1 MPGQGPPPK
10 PPGQRRRR
18 NAAAG
23 PVKLPATPKRRAPA
37 FPFADASAST
47 RAWWRTIWASP
58 MAEGWLD
65 ADVPGLERLARLVE
79 LAGRDGVPMAVLT
92 EIRHLEDRFGLSPMA
107 RRRLQWELE
116 QNPPEVATSGSAR
129 EGGDNRWRK
138 AVSD

>member
-1 MPGQGPPPK
+1 
-10 PPGQRRRR
+10 
-18 NAAAG
+18 
-23 PVKLPATPKRRAPA
+23 VKLPATPKRRAPA
-37 FPFADASAST
+37 FPFAGASAST

-58 MAEGWLD
+58 MADGWLD

-116 QNPPEVATSGSAR
+116 QKPAEAAPVER
-129 EGGDNRWRK
+129 EGGDTRWLK